1 MNTQFKLIFTT
12 CKNEAE
18 ARMLGKAL
26 VEKKLAACVNIL
38 PEMSS
43 IYMWEG
49 EVKEMTEVKML
60 VKTKTE
66 KMNDVFLTI
75 KAMHSYEVPEI
86 QVIDITTGN
95 LAYFNWMDEVL
106 H

>member
-66 KMNDVFLTI
+66 KMNDVFLII

>member
-38 PEMSS
+38 PAMSS

-49 EVKEMTEVKML
+49 EVKEM
-60 VKTKTE
+60 
-66 KMNDVFLTI
+66 NR
-75 KAMHSYEVPEI
+75 S
-86 QVIDITTGN
+86 
-95 LAYFNWMDEVL
+95 
-106 H
+106 

>member
-1 MNTQFKLIFTT
+1 VF
-12 CKNEAE
+12 
-18 ARMLGKAL
+18 
-26 VEKKLAACVNIL
+26 
-38 PEMSS
+38 
-43 IYMWEG
+43 EG

>member
-1 MNTQFKLIFTT
+1 MTTHFKLIFTT

-18 ARMLGKAL
+18 ARVLARAL
-26 VEKKLAACVNIL
+26 IEKKLAACVNIL
-38 PEMSS
+38 SNMDS

-49 EVKEMTEVKML
+49 EIAEATESKL
-60 VKTKTE
+60 LIKTKSD
-66 KMNDVFLTI
+66 KMNEVFLTI

-86 QVIDITTGN
+86 QVIDVATGN

-106 H
+106 N

>member
-1 MNTQFKLIFTT
+1 MNTHFKMIFTT
-12 CKNEAE
+12 CKDEAE
-18 ARMLGKAL
+18 ARSLARAL

-38 PEMSS
+38 SNMGS

-49 EVKEMTEVKML
+49 EVTEATEAKL
-60 VKTKTE
+60 LIKTKAD

-75 KAMHSYEVPEI
+75 KELHSYEVPEI
-86 QVIDITTGN
+86 QVVEVSTGN

-106 H
+106 N

>member
-38 PEMSS
+38 PAMSS

-66 KMNDVFLTI
+66 KMNDVFLII

>member
-38 PEMSS
+38 PAMSS
-43 IYMWEG
+43 ICMWEG

>member
-38 PEMSS
+38 PAMSS

-49 EVKEMTEVKML
+49 DVKEMTEVKML

>member
-38 PEMSS
+38 PAMSS

-66 KMNDVFLTI
+66 KMNDVFLTM

>member
-1 MNTQFKLIFTT
+1 
-12 CKNEAE
+12 
-18 ARMLGKAL
+18 
-26 VEKKLAACVNIL
+26 
-38 PEMSS
+38 
-43 IYMWEG
+43 MWEG

>member
-38 PEMSS
+38 PAMSS

-75 KAMHSYEVPEI
+75 KAIHSYEVPEI

>member
-1 MNTQFKLIFTT
+1 MTTHFKLIFTT

-18 ARMLGKAL
+18 ARILARAL
-26 VEKKLAACVNIL
+26 IENKLAACVNIL
-38 PEMSS
+38 SNMDS

-49 EVKEMTEVKML
+49 EIAEATESKL
-60 VKTKTE
+60 LIKTKSD
-66 KMNDVFLTI
+66 KMNEVFLTI

-86 QVIDITTGN
+86 QVIDVATGN

-106 H
+106 N

>member
-12 CKNEAE
+12 CKNEDE

-38 PEMSS
+38 PAMSS

-49 EVKEMTEVKML
+49 EVKEMIEVKML

>member
-12 CKNEAE
+12 CKNEDE

-38 PEMSS
+38 PAMSS

>member
-38 PEMSS
+38 PAMSS